1 MSAAPHGLLATTAL
15 LGMCLTL
22 LTACGAAQLGSR
34 AAWREPIQLS
44 PNEREQLR
52 LGMRVYL
59 ESIEGI
65 TRALAENKL
74 SLAAKSAEKSGMG
87 MMDEEAIEIAM
98 KLPPEF
104 VALSLDTHQ
113 KFDALGLEATRGGT
127 KIGALKQLDE
137 ILANCTACHATFRL
151 SSR

>member
-1 MSAAPHGLLATTAL
+1 MSASPHGLLARPAL
-15 LGMCLTL
+15 LAMCLTL
-22 LTACGAAQLGSR
+22 LTACSGGQLGSR
-34 AAWREPIQLS
+34 AAGREPIQLS
-44 PNEREQLR
+44 PNEREHLR

-65 TRALAENKL
+65 TKALAENKL
-74 SLAAKSAEKSGMG
+74 PLAAKSAKKSGMG
-87 MMDEEAIEIAM
+87 MMEEEEIEIAM

-113 KFDALGLEATRGGT
+113 KFDALGLEAARGGT

>member
-1 MSAAPHGLLATTAL
+1 MSRRLAD
-15 LGMCLTL
+15 
-22 LTACGAAQLGSR
+22 CGSVLRSTPFEKSRERRCPNVGSPARVTCHDRAAQRSLVLAPLG
-34 AAWREPIQLS
+34 AS
-44 PNEREQLR
+44 PSNFL
-52 LGMRVYL
+52 LMNGSNSASGCVC
-59 ESIEGI
+59 IW
-65 TRALAENKL
+65 K
-74 SLAAKSAEKSGMG
+74 AKSAEKSGMG

-113 KFDALGLEATRGGT
+113 KFDALGLEAARGGT

>member
-1 MSAAPHGLLATTAL
+1 MGQMPTVYARPSHG
-15 LGMCLTL
+15 
-22 LTACGAAQLGSR
+22 
-34 AAWREPIQLS
+34 PLS
-44 PNEREQLR
+44 GVKR
-52 LGMRVYL
+52 
-59 ESIEGI
+59 S
-65 TRALAENKL
+65 
-74 SLAAKSAEKSGMG
+74 
-87 MMDEEAIEIAM
+87 MDEEAIEIAI

-113 KFDALGLEATRGGT
+113 KFDALGLEAARGGT

>member
-22 LTACGAAQLGSR
+22 LTACGAAQLSSR
-34 AAWREPIQLS
+34 AAGREPIQLS

-74 SLAAKSAEKSGMG
+74 PLAAKSAEKSGMG
-87 MMDEEAIEIAM
+87 MMGEEEIEIAM

-113 KFDALGLEATRGGT
+113 KFDALGLEAARGGT

-137 ILANCTACHATFRL
+137 ILVNCTACHATFRF

>member
-1 MSAAPHGLLATTAL
+1 MSASPHGFLATPALLA
-15 LGMCLTL
+15 MCLTL

-34 AAWREPIQLS
+34 AAGREPIQLS

-52 LGMRVYL
+52 RGMRVYL

-65 TRALAENKL
+65 TQALAENKL
-74 SLAAKSAEKSGMG
+74 SLAAKSAKKSGMG
-87 MMDEEAIEIAM
+87 MMDEEAVETAM
-98 KLPPEF
+98 KLPPGF

-113 KFDALGLEATRGGT
+113 KFDALGLEAAGGGT

-137 ILANCTACHATFRL
+137 ILVNCTACHATFRL